1 MADANGFP
9 KMSKPAHRALAHAGY
24 TRLAQLADA
33 TEKEV
38 LGLHGMG
45 PKSIREL
52 RAALADAGLSFR
64 PNS

>member
-1 MADANGFP
+1 MAEASGFP

-24 TRLAQLADA
+24 TRLDQLAGA
-33 TEKEV
+33 TEKEI

-52 RAALADAGLSFR
+52 RAALSDAGLSFK
-64 PNS
+64 PQ